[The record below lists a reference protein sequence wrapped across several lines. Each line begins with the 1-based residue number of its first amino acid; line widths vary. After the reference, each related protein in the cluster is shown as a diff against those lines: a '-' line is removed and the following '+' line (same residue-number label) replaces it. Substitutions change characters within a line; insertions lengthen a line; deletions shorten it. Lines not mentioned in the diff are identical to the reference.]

1 VLLVS
6 PFLPYPGVPHAGGK
20 LVYHLLSLLSRN
32 HSVHLVTRVFPEET
46 KFLPEITG
54 MVTGFDVITAPGPVE
69 RGNPVSLW
77 KTLWSYF
84 RLTRLVEEV
93 IRHHAF
99 DVCQVEFTET
109 GMFWKRNRDLP
120 AILTCHDIIAKPAFR
135 RYAASNGLSRWIAW
149 GLWKGKLA
157 IEKRV
162 LSKFDRIFTLSEED
176 LEWGKK
182 LYPGISF
189 RVLRYP
195 GGIGFTGLSRHEI
208 ANRVLFLGALH
219 RPPNIDAVR
228 YLWER
233 VWPMVREQVPQAE
246 LWIAGGGMPGPL
258 KEKLSGDPSVK
269 LIGFSKQIEEI
280 YKTAAVFVAPVLEG
294 GGVIVKIL
302 DAMSAGVAVVTTPY
316 GNEGIRAKEGLE
328 ILVADRPD
336 DFAEEVVR
344 LLRDVGFKTA
354 MGEAGKRFVEE
365 HFRSDV
371 LVAEIERMFEDLLE
385 TRRSGAT

>member
-1 VLLVS
+1 
-6 PFLPYPGVPHAGGK
+6 
-20 LVYHLLSLLSRN
+20 VYHLLSVLSRN

-54 MVTGFDVITAPGPVE
+54 MVTGIDVVTAPGPME

-77 KTLWSYF
+77 KTLRSYF

-93 IRHHAF
+93 IRRHAF

-109 GMFWKRNRDLP
+109 GIFWKPKRDVP
-120 AILTCHDIIAKPAFR
+120 TILTCHDIIAKPAFR

-149 GLWKGKLA
+149 GLWKGKQA
-157 IEKRV
+157 IEGRV

-182 LYPGISF
+182 FYPGISF

-195 GGIGFTGLSRHEI
+195 GGIGFTGLSRNEI
-208 ANRVLFLGALH
+208 AHRILFLGALH
-219 RPPNIDAVR
+219 RSPNIDSVR
-228 YLWER
+228 YFWEG
-233 VWPMVREQVPQAE
+233 VWPIVREQVPQAE
-246 LWIAGGGMPGPL
+246 FWIAGGGMPGNL
-258 KEKLSGDPSVK
+258 QEKLSGDPRVR
-269 LIGFSKQIEEI
+269 LIGFAKQIEEI
-280 YKTAAVFVAPVLEG
+280 YKSAAVFVAPVLEG

-328 ILVADRPD
+328 ILVADRPEA
-336 DFAEEVVR
+336 FADEVVR
-344 LLRDVGFKTA
+344 LLRDVGLRTA
-354 MGEAGKRFVEE
+354 VGDAGKRFIEE
-365 HFRSDV
+365 NFRTDV
-371 LVAEIERMFEDLLE
+371 LVMEIENTFKDTLDK
-385 TRRSGAT
+385 RRSGAK